1 MPRRAP
7 SLHNV
12 LVERRGG
19 GGGEGERE
27 RESLET
33 ESVGGASL
41 GSRTRPRAMRE
52 SELFLS
58 EGLGPKFEAWKGMNL
73 YNRRAG
79 GIHGS
84 VPPWNVIEHKVNF
97 VFERRR

>member
-1 MPRRAP
+1 M
-7 SLHNV
+7 HNV
-12 LVERRGG
+12 LVERRH
-19 GGGEGERE
+19 GEEEVEERERE